1 MKTECGV
8 LMFHNPNNKLEGEN
22 IIKLLK
28 KLQHRGQDSS
38 GIGYYY
44 NESLKTIKALGKVEN
59 LEKEFL
65 KPDTKRIKKS
75 NTFIGHTRYATSNKT
90 ENKLNTAYPILGRF
104 KDFPFAFV
112 FNGNIPDTNCD
123 AELITNT
130 IADNTHSTFEEAL
143 IDFMNKY
150 KRAYNLIFMY
160 KGVIYTLRDPY
171 GTRPLSI
178 AVYDN
183 SSIVVAS
190 ETIVFDEIKSVYPEY
205 NLLFSTTIH
214 PGTINVI
221 SDGHINTLDVVKLK
235 NKAHCLFEF
244 IYFMDKKSELKSK
257 TVGTYRYL
265 FGKKMAIQENEYNI
279 IDNQQKQIQLLNR
292 EKSEVVVCGIPN
304 TAIEY
309 GVGYAEE
316 LGYTYSQVIQK
327 NKSSQRTFIEEDNKS
342 RNAASLKKYIY
353 NCDEIMNKHIILVD
367 DSIVRGITIKN
378 IVKKIRE
385 CNPKSIHIRVG
396 CPAII
401 NTCSFGVDI
410 PTQSELVR
418 NNHLDVES
426 VRDYFEIE
434 SLIYL
439 SLENINDVLPLNNFC
454 SGCMN
459 GNYNETRELDW

>member
-1 MKTECGV
+1 
-8 LMFHNPNNKLEGEN
+8 MFHNPNTKLEGEN

-38 GIGYYY
+38 GIGYYH
-44 NESLKTIKALGKVEN
+44 NDSIKTVKALGKVEN

-65 KPDTKRIKKS
+65 NSNVERIKKS
-75 NTFIGHTRYATSNKT
+75 NTFIGHTRYATSNKS
-90 ENKLNTAYPILGRF
+90 ENKLDAAYPITGDF
-104 KDFPFAFV
+104 KGFPFAFV
-112 FNGNIPDTNCD
+112 FNGNVPETDCD
-123 AELITNT
+123 AELIANAITN
-130 IADNTHSTFEEAL
+130 NTDSTFEEAL
-143 IDFMNKY
+143 IDFMKKY
-150 KRAYNLIFMY
+150 KRAYNLIFLY
-160 KGVIYTLRDPY
+160 KGVIYTVRDPY

-190 ETIVFDEIKSVYPEY
+190 ETVLFDEIKSLYPEY

-214 PGTINVI
+214 PGTINII
-221 SDGHINTLDVVKLK
+221 SEGHIKTRDVVKLK

-244 IYFMDKKSELKSK
+244 IYFMDKKSELKGK
-257 TVGTYRYL
+257 TVGIYRYL
-265 FGKKMAIQENEYNI
+265 FGKKMATQDIEESKKNENKLKLE
-279 IDNQQKQIQLLNR
+279 LLNR
-292 EKSEVVVCGIPN
+292 DKSDIIVCGIPN

-309 GVGYAEE
+309 GLGYAEE
-316 LGYTYSQVIQK
+316 LEYTYSQVIQK

-342 RNAASLKKYIY
+342 RNSASLKKYIY
-353 NCDEIMNKHIILVD
+353 NCDEIRDKHIILVD

-378 IVKKIRE
+378 IVQKIRD

-426 VRDYFEIE
+426 VRDYFKID
-434 SLIYL
+434 SLMYL

-459 GNYNETRELDW
+459 GNYNETKEIDW